1 MRWVVIVN
9 GPPGRGSP
17 RWLLSWLSLG
27 VPMLSRDT
35 VEEFLLDHF
44 AFADRDASRW
54 IGAASGELLW
64 TLLTDFPTPR

>member
-1 MRWVVIVN
+1 
-9 GPPGRGSP
+9 
-17 RWLLSWLSLG
+17 
-27 VPMLSRDT
+27 MLSRDT